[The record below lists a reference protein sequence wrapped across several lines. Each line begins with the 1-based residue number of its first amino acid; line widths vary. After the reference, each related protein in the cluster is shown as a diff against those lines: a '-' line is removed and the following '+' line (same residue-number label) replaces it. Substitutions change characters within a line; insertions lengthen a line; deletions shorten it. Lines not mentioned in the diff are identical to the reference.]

1 MNFFFVFFR
10 TFPSSLSLVD
20 DEAVMPLDVDGSAAV
35 MVLAISE
42 NCLKCRDGPRF
53 HVENKLLDED
63 ELLDDDDEDDNE
75 GIVKVIT

>member
-1 MNFFFVFFR
+1 
-10 TFPSSLSLVD
+10 
-20 DEAVMPLDVDGSAAV
+20 MPLDVDGSAAV

-42 NCLKCRDGPRF
+42 NCRKCSRNGGGPRF

>member
-1 MNFFFVFFR
+1 
-10 TFPSSLSLVD
+10 
-20 DEAVMPLDVDGSAAV
+20 MPLDVDGSAAV

-42 NCLKCRDGPRF
+42 NCRKCSRNGDGPRF

-63 ELLDDDDEDDNE
+63 ELLDDVHDVEDDNE